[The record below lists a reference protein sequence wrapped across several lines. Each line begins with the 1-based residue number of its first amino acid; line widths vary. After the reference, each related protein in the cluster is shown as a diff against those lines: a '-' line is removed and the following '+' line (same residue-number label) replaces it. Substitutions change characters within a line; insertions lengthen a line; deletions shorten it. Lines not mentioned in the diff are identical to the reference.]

1 MEKNELQ
8 ISDGA
13 HSKYINKD
21 MVENNNLKHE

>member
-13 HSKYINKD
+13 HLRDINKD
-21 MVENNNLKHE
+21 IVENNKLKHE